1 MSTTQMILGSSVL
14 ILVGTSLVDLVTP
27 APLNIVVHDLRY
39 EAGVMHQDRTV
50 ISQGGSDVFY
60 AFWAAQILDAKTG
73 EQMCA
78 GDGSW
83 PYAEGRKVVQIPLNE
98 WVGAECDLGSGEYI
112 PVAAWYWGSDQT
124 WFTGQP
130 FTIE

>member
-1 MSTTQMILGSSVL
+1 MSTTQMILGSGVL
-14 ILVGTSLVDLVTP
+14 IFVGTTVVDLVTP
-27 APLNIVVHDLRY
+27 APPNIVVHDLHY

-50 ISQGGSDVFY
+50 ISDEGTDVFY
-60 AFWAAQILDAKTG
+60 AFWAAKIIDANTR

-83 PYAEGRKVVQIPLNE
+83 PYAAGRKVVQLPLDE
-98 WVGAECDLGSGEYI
+98 WVGAECDLGPGEYI
-112 PVAAWYWGSDQT
+112 PLAAWYWGSDQT
-124 WFTGQP
+124 SFTGQP